1 MTKER
6 LLTPTEEMELLREVL
21 AGEDDECGRAE
32 IARRMIALNYREI
45 GEFNE

>member
-1 MTKER
+1 MTNER

-21 AGEDDECGRAE
+21 TGEDDENGRAE
-32 IARRMIALNYREI
+32 IARRMLALNYRET